1 MSDVPSPVLDA
12 FRLDGKVAVVTGAS
26 SGNGRGIALRL
37 AAEGAAVVCADLQPE
52 SARADVDGG
61 APTDEAIRAAGGEA
75 LAVRCDVADGADVEA
90 LFAAALDAF
99 GRVDVV
105 VPNAGISPQPATE
118 LPEEDFDVYSRT
130 VRVNQDGTWWTC
142 REACRI
148 MREGG
153 EGGRIVLLASVAA
166 VVGGTGAGAHYCMT
180 KGAVAQLARA
190 LAVQMG
196 PYGIRVNAVSPGMIR
211 TPMTAAH
218 LEDPATMEAIR
229 ATTPIGE
236 VGGPEDVAA
245 AVTFLAS
252 EEASFINGVN
262 LVVDGGYVAR

>member
-1 MSDVPSPVLDA
+1 MDPNPVA
-12 FRLDGKVAVVTGAS
+12 RRFDGKVAVVTGAS

-37 AAEGAAVVCADLQPE
+37 AAEGAALVCADLQPE
-52 SARADVDGG
+52 SARADVDG
-61 APTDEAIRAAGGEA
+61 AEPTHVAIEATGGKA
-75 LAVRCDVADGADVEA
+75 IAVRCDVADGAAVEA
-90 LFAAALDAF
+90 LFADVLAAY
-99 GRVDVV
+99 GRLDVV
-105 VPNAGISPQPATE
+105 VPNAGISPQPSTE
-118 LPEEDFDVYSRT
+118 LPEEEFDVYSRT
-130 VRVNQDGTWWTC
+130 VRVNQDGVWWTC

-148 MREGG
+148 MREQG

-218 LEDPATMEAIR
+218 LEDPATMEAIK

-236 VGGPEDVAA
+236 VGTPEDIAA
-245 AVTFLAS
+245 AVAYLAS
-252 EEASFINGVN
+252 EEASFVTGVN